1 MRSRFVFTAVLL
13 AVVACA
19 LNRAEV
25 AGATKAKPAA
35 PDRIVTVASG
45 GRTRRA
51 LVHAPPAANGAA
63 RVPLVIALHGHGGTA
78 ARMRRRSG
86 WNAAADARGFIVA
99 YAEGAS
105 WRNIP
110 WRSWNAG
117 ACCGYS
123 RETGVDDI
131 AYLRNLL
138 DALIAEYPVDPARVY
153 VTGISNG
160 GMMAYRAACELSDR
174 IAAIA
179 VVAGAMSAPVCEPAA
194 PVAVLIIHGTADR
207 RVPYAG
213 GRAANGRVD
222 PSVAEAEAFWRR
234 RNGNAA
240 EVTVRTIQG
249 GGHAWPEDAAATSAE
264 FFARQSKRAGP

>member
-1 MRSRFVFTAVLL
+1 MCSRPVFTVALL

-19 LNRAEV
+19 LNRAEGV
-25 AGATKAKPAA
+25 GATKAKPAA
-35 PDRIVTVASG
+35 PDRIVTMASG

-51 LVHAPPAANGAA
+51 LVHAPPAAPGL
-63 RVPLVIALHGHGGTA
+63 RPLVIALHGHGGTA

-99 YAEGAS
+99 YPDGAS

-160 GMMAYRAACELSDR
+160 GMMAYRAACELSDLV
-174 IAAIA
+174 AAIA
-179 VVAGAMSAPVCEPAA
+179 PVAGALGISACQPSEPVS
-194 PVAVLIIHGTADR
+194 VIIFHGTDDRYVPYNGGQSPVTHDDR
-207 RVPYAG
+207 RDPPVLET
-213 GRAANGRVD
+213 AAVWAKQD
-222 PSVAEAEAFWRR
+222 HCAAEA
-234 RNGNAA
+234 
-240 EVTVRTIQG
+240 
-249 GGHAWPEDAAATSAE
+249 
-264 FFARQSKRAGP
+264 